1 MKPAK
6 KKSSEKKNL
15 KVRKKSPNLE
25 PIRKLKIGKCNVT
38 ILGTAHV
45 SRKSIEAVEQI
56 VKNDKPD
63 TICVELC
70 DSRLASV
77 KDPDH
82 WKKLDIFKVFKQRKM
97 YLLLSTLILSSFQKK
112 IGKGDV
118 KPGDEMRK
126 AIHEA
131 DRTKAR
137 LITVDREIQITLKR
151 AWGNVGFFSKMYLLS
166 ALITSLLVKEDV
178 SEEKIEEMK
187 SDDALKDLFSQL
199 PKRYG
204 HIKKVI
210 IEERD
215 EYLAEKIRNAAFKSK
230 KLLAVVGAGHLEGI
244 LKHIEEP
251 KDITHLDVIP
261 VKTMFQQVSGYVF
274 PLLIL
279 GLLSFT
285 FYTGGKDKALE
296 FALNWVLVKGSLA
309 ALGALI
315 ALAHPISI
323 ILAFVIAP
331 LGNFNP
337 ILKPGWVAA
346 LSESYFRKP
355 IVEDFENI
363 AHDSESFTGYWKNRV
378 IRIFLVFMLPQ
389 FGSSIGTFIVTYKG
403 FTGLF

>member
-1 MKPAK
+1 
-6 KKSSEKKNL
+6 
-15 KVRKKSPNLE
+15 
-25 PIRKLKIGKCNVT
+25 
-38 ILGTAHV
+38 
-45 SRKSIEAVEQI
+45 
-56 VKNDKPD
+56 
-63 TICVELC
+63 
-70 DSRLASV
+70 
-77 KDPDH
+77 
-82 WKKLDIFKVFKQRKM
+82 
-97 YLLLSTLILSSFQKK
+97 
-112 IGKGDV
+112 
-118 KPGDEMRK
+118 MRK

-210 IEERD
+210 IDERD
-215 EYLAEKIRNAAFKSK
+215 EYLAEKIRNAASKSK